1 MGFIPHEDHLHGF
14 YTCRWYMTHYTCLVG
29 LEDNFTNAKLCM
41 DLLLELG
48 MAAHADT
55 RVGDEFYSGLNRGQK
70 RRLSVALEALS
81 NPETLFCDEPTTG
94 LDSESAYQIMR
105 FLRSYA
111 SAPGRRVVVTLHEP
125 SSLLWQYIDN
135 VVLLSEGK
143 LVYQGPKAEM
153 GSFFS
158 LNDCPCPPRCNPAD
172 HYVASVSAGFQL
184 NDKSA
189 DDWANAYHGWE
200 KTGGISSDIELAV
213 ASTQNFPPSPLSGKK
228 LLLGGSSKPRL
239 NSIVTTIRPKPSSR
253 ANIARAMV
261 ELIRRYAWS
270 MWLNPGFIGLRAVLY
285 SASSLLLGILFWN
298 LESRNSYAS
307 AQSRAALLFYIV
319 VFYVFLSI
327 VSVPFA
333 FFERGR
339 IEKEVRNGYYHPAAF
354 HVAQGL
360 ISILGVGFLA
370 LISTVIIIAMM
381 TLHSPIV
388 FFFNLLLTL
397 ICAEGLNQLMTYL
410 LPNFIIATG
419 VLSGVYAFSALLQG
433 FMIIPSEF
441 PSWLAWSHYIAF
453 HTYSWQS
460 FMAAEFGVEY
470 GEQADRLFTTDG
482 EFGMTGKQVLEEYE
496 INHVRPMTNMIIL
509 GSYALAINLISLAV
523 LHIKHVSHKSHQV
536 GMDG

>member
-1 MGFIPHEDHLHGF
+1 MGFVPHEDHLHGF

-29 LEDNFTNAKLCM
+29 LEDNFSNAKLCM

-48 MAAHADT
+48 MASHADT

-94 LDSESAYQIMR
+94 LDSESAFQIMR
-105 FLRSYA
+105 FLQSYA

-125 SSLLWQYIDN
+125 SSFLWQYIDN

-143 LVYQGPKAEM
+143 LVYQGPRTEM
-153 GSFFS
+153 GSFFA
-158 LNDCPCPPRCNPAD
+158 LNDCPCPPRYNPAD
-172 HYVASVSAGFQL
+172 HYVASVSSGFQL

-189 DDWANAYHGWE
+189 DDWANAYHEWE
-200 KTGGISSDIELAV
+200 KTGGISSDIQHAV
-213 ASTQNFPPSPLSGKK
+213 ASTQNFPPSPSSGKT
-228 LLLGGSSKPRL
+228 LLLGSKDRL

-270 MWLNPGFIGLRAVLY
+270 MWMNPGLIGLRAVLY
-285 SASSLLLGILFWN
+285 SASSLLLGILFWD
-298 LESRNSYAS
+298 LEGRDTYTS
-307 AQSRAALLFYIV
+307 AQSRTSLFFYIV
-319 VFYVFLSI
+319 AFHIFLSL

-333 FFERGR
+333 FYEKGR
-339 IEKEVRNGYYHPAAF
+339 VEKEVRNGYYHPSAF
-354 HVAQGL
+354 HLVQLL
-360 ISILGVGFLA
+360 ISIAGVGFLA

-381 TLHSPIV
+381 TLQSPFV

-397 ICAEGLNQLMTYL
+397 LCAEGLNQLVTYL

-419 VLSGVYAFSALLQG
+419 LLSGVYAIFALLQG
-433 FMIIPSEF
+433 FMIVPSEF

-460 FMAAEFGVEY
+460 FMAAEFGDEY
-470 GEQADRLFTTDG
+470 GGQSDRLFSTDG
-482 EFGMTGKQVLEEYE
+482 EFGMTGKDILEQYE
-496 INHVRPMTNMIIL
+496 IDHVRPTTNMIIL
-509 GSYALAINLISLAV
+509 GSYALAINLISLAI